1 MQLLAS
7 VLTDRPLADRLIELL
22 LRQARE
28 RDVPQWVISLLEQ
41 REEPR
46 EYVEASASTLRVKR
60 GEGEELEITVR
71 LVPPAPALPSVGRW
85 MPVGTPLPKT
95 ELEHVSYIVID
106 EIVGDTVDVSISRWP
121 DLDERGRLLFAED
134 ESPRTVRASAAALEK
149 YLSSVDFRSAHW
161 PRSIRMGDVFAARVR
176 KRKLRALEREG
187 ETAATPRGPSA
198 WMIPP
203 VYDITAQAR
212 DKAKEA
218 FYAAV
223 SPTLRPPEARAM
235 KNVPIRRRSRR

>member
-1 MQLLAS
+1 MRE
-7 VLTDRPLADRLIELL
+7 RPLADRLIELL

-28 RDVPQWVISLLEQ
+28 RDVPQWVISLFEQ

-46 EYVEASASTLRVKR
+46 EYVETSASTLRVKS

-71 LVPPAPALPSVGRW
+71 LAAPAPARMSVGRW
-85 MPVGTPLPKT
+85 APVDTALPEA
-95 ELEHVSYIVID
+95 ELAHVSYIVID
-106 EIVGDTVDVSISRWP
+106 EIVGDAVDISISRWP
-121 DLDERGRLLFAED
+121 DLDERGRLLFTED
-134 ESPRTVRASAAALEK
+134 ESPRSVRASAAALEK

-161 PRSIRMGDVFAARVR
+161 PRPIRMGDVFAARIR
-176 KRKLRALEREG
+176 MRKLRALEREG
-187 ETAATPRGPSA
+187 ETAATPPGPSA

-223 SPTLRPPEARAM
+223 SPTLRPTEARAM
-235 KNVPIRRRSRR
+235 KNVPIQRRSRR